1 MLRLELLIKKPS
13 LWWFLLVW
21 HSFILLSQS
30 ISDHVIFSSIILTLF
45 SEAMSEALDNMLT
58 ISSTSEE

>member
-1 MLRLELLIKKPS
+1 MPS
-13 LWWFLLVW
+13 F
-21 HSFILLSQS
+21 SDSLLSQS

-58 ISSTSEE
+58 INSTSEE